1 MKYQIYLNKDTSIL
15 INELAEKNAMKP
27 ASIIKQLVE
36 GCMRIARATT
46 EETEKVIKDFDNE
59 QRKI

>member
-15 INELAEKNAMKP
+15 INELAEKNKQKP

-36 GCMRIARATT
+36 GCMRIAKAAN
-46 EETEKVIKDFDNE
+46 EETNKVLKDYE
-59 QRKI
+59 QRKV

>member
-15 INELAEKNAMKP
+15 INELAEKNGQKP

-36 GCMRIARATT
+36 GCMRIARTASQ
-46 EETEKVIKDFDNE
+46 ETEKIIKEYE